1 MSDQVSQDFQDL
13 KDIQGSLDSREIPID
28 KVGIKGIR
36 YPVSVLDKRRGLQH
50 TVAEINMYVNLPQE
64 FKGTHMSRF
73 IEILNEF
80 REEIHIKSIPFI
92 LDRMREKLSAQEA
105 HLEISFPYFLKKEAP
120 VTRSPSLME
129 YQCLIAG
136 AKSSRGLDI
145 ILGVQVP
152 IMTVCPCSQ
161 AISEIGAHNQ
171 RGLVSLKVRFKG
183 FVWLE
188 DLIEI
193 VESAASSP
201 VYPLLKR
208 PDEKFVTEI
217 AHQRPRFVEDVVREV
232 TQKLLEHPD
241 IVWFKVAAENWESIH
256 AHNAYA
262 CIERWKK
269 DYSSSISISAKECP
283 QS

>member
-1 MSDQVSQDFQDL
+1 MEL
-13 KDIQGSLDSREIPID
+13 KDVQSLYDPREISID

-36 YPVSVLDKRRGLQH
+36 YPVSVLDKRRGVQH
-50 TVAEINMYVNLPQE
+50 TVAEINMYVDLPRE

-80 REEIHIKSIPFI
+80 REEIYIKNIPFI
-92 LDRMREKLSAQEA
+92 LDRMREKLSAKVA

-120 VTRSPSLME
+120 VTQAPSLME
-129 YQCLIAG
+129 YQCFISG
-136 AKSSRGLDI
+136 AKSEEELDI
-145 ILGVQVP
+145 VLGVRVP
-152 IMTVCPCSQ
+152 VMTVCPCSQ

-171 RGLVSLKVRFKG
+171 RGEVTLKVRFKR

-188 DLIEI
+188 ELIEI
-193 VESAASSP
+193 VEASASSP

-208 PDEKFVTEI
+208 PDEKYVTEW

-232 TQKLLEHPD
+232 GRRLLDHPD
-241 IVWFKVAAENWESIH
+241 IIWFAVSAENLESIH

-262 CIERWKK
+262 YLERWK
-269 DYSSSISISAKECP
+269 D
-283 QS
+283 